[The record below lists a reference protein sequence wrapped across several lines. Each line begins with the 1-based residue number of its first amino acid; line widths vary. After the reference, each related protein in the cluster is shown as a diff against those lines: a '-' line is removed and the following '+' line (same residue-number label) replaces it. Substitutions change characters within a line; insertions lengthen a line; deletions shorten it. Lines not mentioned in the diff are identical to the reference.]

1 MIGALSVNEAVAIT
15 SSALPNT
22 WSAPAAVALSR
33 KVAPAESS
41 GLTYH
46 EVVMLPLTWPSR
58 SSAPPSVTYQG
69 SCPSPVLVSS
79 TSSDVPHTLSAPALV
94 ACSTSSATVLPAAK
108 PLAVMMAV
116 LPGA

>member
-1 MIGALSVNEAVAIT
+1 MSLSSASEAGVGVAVPFCNAAVSSSVTLTPVAVMIGALSVNEAVAIT

-69 SCPSPVLVSS
+69 V
-79 TSSDVPHTLSAPALV
+79 
-94 ACSTSSATVLPAAK
+94 
-108 PLAVMMAV
+108 
-116 LPGA
+116 